1 MSAPAKVTFTSRGY
15 KLAGH
20 LYPPVVNSPNRSG
33 AVIIIAHPW
42 TSVKEH
48 SPAHYAP
55 VLSQAGFYCL
65 AYDAA
70 YQGESEGEP
79 RYLEDPG
86 QRVEDIKSAVTY
98 LVSRDEIDSDKIG
111 VIGICASGGYVSF
124 AAQTDLRI
132 KAVAISAGVCSGTM
146 VRRGLDKDVSNLD
159 ILHAQL
165 KAAAKDHNSDVTGEK
180 IDIVHML
187 PDEFN
192 PANAPAEMPE
202 SFRDLASYYCTARA
216 TANHPRVTNLCLPRS
231 WDVMGNF
238 DAFAWNQ
245 LISPRPFLAIT
256 GTKAASMWYSEDA
269 VAKAEEPKELFVVD
283 GLTQADLYDNVEAAG
298 AKLNEFFSKYL
309 V

>member
-1 MSAPAKVTFTSRGY
+1 MDLGQRTLPSPLRFRPFPGRLLLPCLRRG
-15 KLAGH
+15 L
-20 LYPPVVNSPNRSG
+20 PRR
-33 AVIIIAHPW
+33 
-42 TSVKEH
+42 
-48 SPAHYAP
+48 
-55 VLSQAGFYCL
+55 
-65 AYDAA
+65 
-70 YQGESEGEP
+70 SEGEP

-146 VRRGLDKDVSNLD
+146 VRRGLDKDGSNLD

-165 KAAAKDHNSDVTGEK
+165 KAAAKDRNNDVTGEK

-216 TANHPRVTNLCLPRS
+216 TANHPRVPNLCLPRS

-269 VAKAEEPKELFVVD
+269 VAKAKEPKELFVVD
-283 GLTQADLYDNVEAAG
+283 GLTHADLYDNVEAAG